1 MRTAW
6 LTLKI
11 LFWLVILGVPALFV
25 LQNHLRTTELSL
37 DLGFVAWK
45 LSEPVSVPFLLL
57 GTLLLGLL
65 AGWLF
70 GTFRRGGRDRDTAF
84 GGESAGSGSGPGDSW

>member
-6 LTLKI
+6 LTVKI
-11 LFWLVILGVPALFV
+11 LFILVIVAVPVLFV

-45 LSEPVSVPFLLL
+45 FSEPVSVPWLLA
-57 GTLLLGLL
+57 GTLLLGLVVGGL
-65 AGWLF
+65 YGYLK
-70 GTFRRGGRDRDTAF
+70 RRGRDRSDTAF
-84 GGESAGSGSGPGDSW
+84 GSEPGGGGSGDSW

>member
-6 LTLKI
+6 LTVKI
-11 LFWLVILGVPALFV
+11 IFWLVIVVIPVLFM

-45 LSEPVSVPFLLL
+45 LSEPVSVPWLLA
-57 GTLLLGLL
+57 GTLLVGLL
-65 AGWLF
+65 VGGLF
-70 GTFRRGGRDRDTAF
+70 GYLKRGGRDRTDTAF
-84 GGESAGSGSGPGDSW
+84 GSEPGSSGSGDSW